1 MVLFLIGATCKARH
15 LLKGRRLLEG
25 TRLGIIFFFEGGGG
39 VDYASDYYGLSG
51 RQEVIILRDAG
62 FLVTSFQS

>member
-25 TRLGIIFFFEGGGG
+25 TRLGIIFFLRGGG